1 LLGKSPILIVED
13 EPLVALTL
21 KASVEDAGGTVVGP
35 VGSVHAAM
43 TLLGTNA
50 IAAAILDVQLT
61 DGEVT
66 PVAAALCALGI
77 PVIFQSGVGLP
88 PGLERQCPGAVFY
101 KKPVPMNALLERLA
115 VLITK

>member
-1 LLGKSPILIVED
+1 MLGKSSILIVED

-35 VGSVHAAM
+35 VESVHAAM
-43 TLLGTNA
+43 TLLETDA
-50 IAAAILDVQLT
+50 IAAAILDVQLS
-61 DGEVT
+61 DGDVT

-88 PGLERQCPGAVFY
+88 AGLERQCPGAVFY
-101 KKPVPMNALLERLA
+101 KKPVPIDMLVERLA
-115 VLITK
+115 ALIAK

>member
-1 LLGKSPILIVED
+1 LLAKSSILIVED

-35 VGSVHAAM
+35 VGSVRAAM
-43 TLLGTNA
+43 TLLETDA
-50 IAAAILDVQLT
+50 IAAAILDVQLG

-77 PVIFQSGVGLP
+77 PVIFQSGVNLP
-88 PGLERQCPGAVFY
+88 LGLERQCPGAVFY
-101 KKPVPMNALLERLA
+101 KKPVPIDALLQRLA
-115 VLITK
+115 ALIKK